1 MILYIARTFVGYT
14 MIKGALLGFRAYW
27 VQDVSFVTLLLMLI
41 FSIFIMPTLLELEMV
56 GIQSFDV
63 MLSVIFF
70 VGIWSADNPLLIGSS
85 AVLFVLFLFAK
96 FIYPVQHSIFEMVVA
111 CLCMLLNI
119 LINFRLLF
127 RDGNFNLERVLGAVN
142 VYLFFALM
150 GAFLFDLIYL
160 LFGSSIAGNVQLSG
174 KGIDFVHYIYFSMAS
189 LTTVGF
195 GEIFPANHAA
205 RMLSVGLAAVGIL
218 YPAVVIAKL
227 VSLGA
232 DKSGFKRAGD
242 GDLG

>member
-1 MILYIARTFVGYT
+1 
-14 MIKGALLGFRAYW
+14 MIKGVLRSFRAYW

-41 FSIFIMPTLLELEMV
+41 FTIFIMPTLLELDLVEMS
-56 GIQSFDV
+56 SFDI

-70 VGIWSADNPLLIGSS
+70 VGIWSADQPKLILSS
-85 AVLFVLFLFAK
+85 TALFLLFIYAK
-96 FIYPVQHSIFEMVVA
+96 FLYPVQHSIFEMVVA
-111 CLCMLLNI
+111 CLCMLINI

-142 VYLFFALM
+142 VYLFFALL

-160 LFGSSIAGNVQLSG
+160 IFGSSLTGNVTIAGGN
-174 KGIDFVHYIYFSMAS
+174 IDLVHYIYFSMVS

-195 GEIFPANHAA
+195 GDIFPANFAA
-205 RMLSVGLAAVGIL
+205 RMLSVALAAVGIL

-227 VSLGA
+227 VSLGT
-232 DKSGFKRAGD
+232 DKTGFKRAGD
-242 GDLG
+242 

>member
-1 MILYIARTFVGYT
+1 
-14 MIKGALLGFRAYW
+14 MIKGALRSFRAYW
-27 VQDVSFVTLLLMLI
+27 VQDVSFVTLLLMMV
-41 FSIFIMPTLLELEMV
+41 FTIFIMPTLLEMELV

-63 MLSVIFF
+63 MLCVIFF
-70 VGIWSADNPLLIGSS
+70 VGIWSADNPWLILSS
-85 AVLFVLFLFAK
+85 AAFFLLFLYAK
-96 FIYPVQHSIFEMVVA
+96 FIYPIEHSIFEMVVA

-142 VYLFFALM
+142 VYLFFALL

-160 LFGSSIAGNVQLSG
+160 TFGTSITGNVTITG
-174 KGIDFVHYIYFSMAS
+174 GNIDFVHYIYFSMVS

-195 GEIFPANHAA
+195 GDIFPANFAA

-227 VSLGA
+227 VSLGT
-232 DKSGFKRAGD
+232 DKSGFKQSSND
-242 GDLG
+242 EPS

>member
-1 MILYIARTFVGYT
+1 
-14 MIKGALLGFRAYW
+14 MIKGALRSFRAYW

-41 FSIFIMPTLLELEMV
+41 FTIFIMPTLLEVEMV

-70 VGIWSADNPLLIGSS
+70 VGIWSADNKKLIVSS
-85 AVLFVLFLFAK
+85 GVLFVLFLMAK
-96 FIYPVQHSIFEMVVA
+96 FVYPVEHSIFELVVA
-111 CLCMLLNI
+111 CMCMAVNI

-127 RDGNFNLERVLGAVN
+127 RNGNFNLERVLGAVN
-142 VYLFFALM
+142 VYLFIALL
-150 GAFLFDLIYL
+150 GAFLFDLIQL
-160 LFGSSIAGNVQLSG
+160 VLGSSITGELSLTG
-174 KGIDFVHYIYFSMAS
+174 TGHDFIHYIYFSMAS

-195 GEIFPANHAA
+195 GDIIPVNYAA

-227 VSLGA
+227 VSLGT
-232 DKSGFKRAGD
+232 DQGGFRRAKQKD
-242 GDLG
+242 A

>member
-1 MILYIARTFVGYT
+1 MMIFT
-14 MIKGALLGFRAYW
+14 
-27 VQDVSFVTLLLMLI
+27 
-41 FSIFIMPTLLELEMV
+41 IFIMPTLLELELV
-56 GIQSFDV
+56 GIQSFDL

-70 VGIWSADNPLLIGSS
+70 VGIWSADNPLLILSS
-85 AVLFVLFLFAK
+85 AAFFLLFLFAK
-96 FIYPVQHSIFEMVVA
+96 FVYPVEHSIFEMVVA

-142 VYLFFALM
+142 VYLLFALL

-160 LFGSSIAGNVQLSG
+160 AFGTSITGNVTITGGS
-174 KGIDFVHYIYFSMAS
+174 IDFVHYIYFSMVS

-195 GEIFPANHAA
+195 GDIFPANFAA
-205 RMLSVGLAAVGIL
+205 RMLSVALAAVGIL

-232 DKSGFKRAGD
+232 DKSGFKRAGND
-242 GDLG
+242 DRS